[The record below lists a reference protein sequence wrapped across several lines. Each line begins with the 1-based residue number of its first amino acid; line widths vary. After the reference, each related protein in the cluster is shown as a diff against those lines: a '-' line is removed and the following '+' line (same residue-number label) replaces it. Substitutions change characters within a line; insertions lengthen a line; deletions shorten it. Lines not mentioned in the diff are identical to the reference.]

1 MPSSCAFSRAA
12 YSEARA
18 AKRRQS
24 STLVSTGSPSL
35 DRNSITLATASPKV
49 FSSASSSQASRKR
62 AVIRSNIA
70 SIEVSFPS
78 RNDATASAAC
88 ARMPRRSSHSLATV
102 CSPAGMA
109 YRRWP
114 VSSVTPSSCKCWIN
128 ARKHGLYAG
137 TMGFVVGAG
146 DDEAW
151 NAHDVELKAGRV
163 QSLVLLVLRHKH
175 FAALMAALLR
185 ARTLVFDV
193 ITGNAG
199 FHEAA
204 DQVAHVWIAAVTGV
218 GVGDDER
225 PKIPS
230 VRCGALRLS
239 HPRTQILLV
248 AIRREQGAHERRCF
262 VGHLAERI
270 AGEIG
275 SRVFARSAL
284 GGGRPAAEVDRL
296 DSHPLHRHCLPRRVG
311 AKSGDALALREK
323 FTQAIVKRCGR
334 LTRYRVV
341 VADGA
346 ALLDH
351 LTRGIWA
358 NDPRESGAVEPLLG
372 LVDFLFERSRKGTP
386 WFRQQNRDFR

>member
-1 MPSSCAFSRAA
+1 MLSGRYGVQEMAGEFGDSQLVKMLDQRQ
-12 YSEARA
+12 EARLVGRHVGVRRPNQEGLIAFIA
-18 AKRRQS
+18 ATFDQ
-24 STLVSTGSPSL
+24 VG
-35 DRNSITLATASPKV
+35 
-49 FSSASSSQASRKR
+49 
-62 AVIRSNIA
+62 
-70 SIEVSFPS
+70 
-78 RNDATASAAC
+78 
-88 ARMPRRSSHSLATV
+88 
-102 CSPAGMA
+102 
-109 YRRWP
+109 
-114 VSSVTPSSCKCWIN
+114 
-128 ARKHGLYAG
+128 
-137 TMGFVVGAG
+137 GFGVGAG
-146 DDEAW
+146 DDEAG
-151 NAHDVELKAGRV
+151 NAHDVELEAGRV

-175 FAALMAALLR
+175 FAALMAALLG
-185 ARTLVFDV
+185 ARTLVLDV
-193 ITGNAG
+193 VARNAG

-204 DQVAHVWIAAVTGV
+204 DQVAHVWIAAVAGV

-230 VRCGALRLS
+230 VRRGALRLS

-275 SRVFARSAL
+275 SRVLARSAL

-296 DSHPLHRHCLPRRVG
+296 DPHPLHRHRLPRRVG

-323 FTQAIVKRCGR
+323 FAQAIVKRCGR

-386 WFRQQNRDFR
+386 WFRQQNRDSR

>member
-1 MPSSCAFSRAA
+1 MRP
-12 YSEARA
+12 
-18 AKRRQS
+18 
-24 STLVSTGSPSL
+24 
-35 DRNSITLATASPKV
+35 
-49 FSSASSSQASRKR
+49 
-62 AVIRSNIA
+62 
-70 SIEVSFPS
+70 
-78 RNDATASAAC
+78 
-88 ARMPRRSSHSLATV
+88 
-102 CSPAGMA
+102 
-109 YRRWP
+109 
-114 VSSVTPSSCKCWIN
+114 
-128 ARKHGLYAG
+128 
-137 TMGFVVGAG
+137 
-146 DDEAW
+146 
-151 NAHDVELKAGRV
+151 HDVELEAGRV

-175 FAALMAALLR
+175 FAALMAALLG
-185 ARTLVFDV
+185 ARTLVLDV
-193 ITGNAG
+193 VARNAG

-204 DQVAHVWIAAVTGV
+204 DQVAHVWIAAVAGV

-230 VRCGALRLS
+230 VRRGALRLS

-275 SRVFARSAL
+275 SRVLARSAL

-296 DSHPLHRHCLPRRVG
+296 DPHPLHRHRLPRRVR
-311 AKSGDALALREK
+311 AKSGDAFALREK
-323 FTQAIVKRCGR
+323 FAQAIVKRCGR

-351 LTRGIWA
+351 LTRGIRA

-386 WFRQQNRDFR
+386 WLRQQNRDSR